1 MAQPEPPIRHA
12 PTARPSLP
20 APVAPTGG
28 LPSPV
33 PTACF
38 APAPVLFSAHP
49 TPGLCT
55 AAHAEGGRSAG
66 RQRPLCRTSSSPTT
80 PSRPRAAA
88 SGAPASPPP
97 SLPPPTLCACL
108 TDLAPPDAPLGCA
121 AACAPARP
129 ASSGSTTSSC
139 AASASGSRP
148 TSSVSA
154 RCAHAP
160 DCARDARGWECGRV
174 PDGAACR
181 FGLRGGARR
190 HSPRRGAAA
199 SRGKRAGGGRALGR
213 QGVGAAG
220 GKSWPIRMLS
230 LRPLVSVPV
239 MLVRGRR
246 GVRLGTM
253 RRAVRACGAAVWW
266 PDPVSIAT

>member
-1 MAQPEPPIRHA
+1 MRHNPSPRSATHLLHA
-12 PTARPSLP
+12 PPCLPPSHPRAVCPRPSQPL
-20 APVAPTGG
+20 AS
-28 LPSPV
+28 L
-33 PTACF
+33 
-38 APAPVLFSAHP
+38 PAPVLFSAHP

-160 DCARDARGWECGRV
+160 DCARDARGWGCGRV
-174 PDGAACR
+174 PMALPAGSACGA
-181 FGLRGGARR
+181 GRGGTPLAGA
-190 HSPRRGAAA
+190 PLRRGAK
-199 SRGKRAGGGRALGR
+199 GPVAGGR
-213 QGVGAAG
+213 
-220 GKSWPIRMLS
+220 
-230 LRPLVSVPV
+230 
-239 MLVRGRR
+239 
-246 GVRLGTM
+246 
-253 RRAVRACGAAVWW
+253 
-266 PDPVSIAT
+266 